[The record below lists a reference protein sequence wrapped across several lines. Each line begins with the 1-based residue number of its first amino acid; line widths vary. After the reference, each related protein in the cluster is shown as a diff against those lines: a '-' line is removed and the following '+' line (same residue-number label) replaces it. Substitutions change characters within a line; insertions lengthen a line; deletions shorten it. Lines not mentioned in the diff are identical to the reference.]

1 MNLIKE
7 LDIRDL
13 NHALVAALMAQQI
26 ERERLIESELATTST
41 SPTSTFS
48 TNTTMLEEITEVDPE
63 SLDGKIIS
71 QIVTGSVFLLLE
83 VLLILAYIILIKN
96 NRIDY
101 RQRMTYILILI
112 CNRKASFKTFTYF

>member
-26 ERERLIESELATTST
+26 ERERLIESELATTSA

-83 VLLILAYIILIKN
+83 VLLVLAYIILIKN
-96 NRIDY
+96 NKIDY

-112 CNRKASFKTFTYF
+112 CTRKFAF